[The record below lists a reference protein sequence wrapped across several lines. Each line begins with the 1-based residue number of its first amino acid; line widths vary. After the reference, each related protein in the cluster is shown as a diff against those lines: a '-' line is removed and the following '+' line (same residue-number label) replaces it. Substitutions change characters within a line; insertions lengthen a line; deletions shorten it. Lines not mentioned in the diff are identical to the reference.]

1 MRIIFNSILCG
12 VISVL
17 FIGCAGSNSS
27 KSLVDKSRALNDD
40 DVEIAAQEIAN
51 NISKDDDF
59 IAFQNENKQ
68 NDIKTIMLLQKFQ
81 DHTGDLSTKGKDGVM
96 KTIFSALEEQFKKNK
111 ITFRGSLNQFD
122 ADGNSLEN
130 YDSSFKEFAA
140 QDRDSRIDGKTGKK
154 IMTNKILN
162 ASAGLQIE
170 LTKMEKIGDRSTGYV
185 YIIRARLI
193 DGATGTTICTTS
205 KKFTK
210 IPD

>member
-1 MRIIFNSILCG
+1 M
-12 VISVL
+12 
-17 FIGCAGSNSS
+17 SS
-27 KSLVDKSRALNDD
+27 KTVKKSGDNVDKTINTDKKVKIDD
-40 DVEIAAQEIAN
+40 TLTKTK
-51 NISKDDDF
+51 SKS
-59 IAFQNENKQ
+59 KGSGP
-68 NDIKTIMLLQKFQ
+68 TI
-81 DHTGDLSTKGKDGVM
+81 
-96 KTIFSALEEQFKKNK
+96 EEQFKKNK

-122 ADGNSLEN
+122 ADGNLLEN

-140 QDRDSRIDGKTGKK
+140 QDRDDRIDKKTGKK

-170 LTKMEKIGDRSTGYV
+170 LTKMEKVGDRSTGYV

-210 IPD
+210 TPD

>member
-1 MRIIFNSILCG
+1 MRIFVSSILCG

-27 KSLVDKSRALNDD
+27 KSMVDKSRALNDD
-40 DVEIAAQEIAN
+40 DIEIAAQEIAN

-81 DHTGDLSTKGKDGVM
+81 NHTGDLSTVGKDEM
-96 KTIFSALEEQFKKNK
+96 ERTIYSTLEEQFKKNN
-111 ITFRGSLNQFD
+111 ITFRLSLNKFD
-122 ADGNSLEN
+122 ADGNPLEN

-140 QDRDSRIDGKTGKK
+140 QDRDDRIDGKTGKK
-154 IMTNKILN
+154 IMTKKILN

-210 IPD
+210 TPD